1 MHKGRRISFVG
12 ISPRRASWTPF
23 ERESGWRMVAG
34 RPGHRLRGFYQF
46 PCIRFTDVCDWGQM
60 MDSMRGLL
68 SGSHDQGDGA
78 IDAPASVGVDERRM
92 QVRAYN
98 YWASLLADRAYPSV
112 EDLDLESA
120 DFGSH
125 SVLLDFTAGV
135 ENPGLAFLGDKL
147 REESQID
154 EDVHYISQIPGRS
167 LLSRLTDHYL
177 QIIANR
183 APIGFEA
190 EFVNDR
196 GTTIMYRGILLPFSS
211 DDDTIDFIMGVI
223 NWKEGVPADQQE
235 ELQLSVEQALR
246 SAAPLTAPVPVWA
259 DGPDSEHLDD
269 DVMGDAAPG
278 FAGLNDG
285 EEFLL
290 DAEVEADEEEVPG
303 EPGADA
309 ELADWL
315 ALARETAERAIAA
328 DSRSRGALYQAVGK
342 AWDFALA
349 AEEQP
354 EEFAALLDDAGLA
367 VQDRAPMT
375 PIVKLV
381 FGATYDK
388 TRLAEYACVLGH
400 AKDERVGRGELATY
414 LDRYPGGLKGLVK
427 DARARRKPESSVE
440 RPDEKLEA
448 LRRAHPA
455 LILEHD
461 AGDAEFVVLI
471 ARAMPGGHIGI
482 VAKAADDPALVA
494 KLAKRAVPITQGG

>member
-1 MHKGRRISFVG
+1 
-12 ISPRRASWTPF
+12 
-23 ERESGWRMVAG
+23 
-34 RPGHRLRGFYQF
+34 
-46 PCIRFTDVCDWGQM
+46 

-68 SGSHDQGDGA
+68 SGSHDQDDGA
-78 IDAPASVGVDERRM
+78 IDAPVSVGVDERRM

-112 EDLDLESA
+112 EDLDLEGA
-120 DFGSH
+120 DFGSNA
-125 SVLLDFTAGV
+125 VLLDFTAGV
-135 ENPGLAFLGDKL
+135 ENPGIAFVGDRL
-147 REESQID
+147 RAESQID

-196 GTTIMYRGILLPFSS
+196 GVTIMYRGILLPFSS

-223 NWKEGVPADQQE
+223 NWKEAAPADE
-235 ELQLSVEQALR
+235 AAELQLSVEQALR

-269 DVMGDAAPG
+269 DVDGDASPG
-278 FAGLNDG
+278 FAALVDSSDG
-285 EEFLL
+285 QVAAPVNASDVSATDFAL
-290 DAEVEADEEEVPG
+290 D
-303 EPGADA
+303 PGADA

-315 ALARETAERAIAA
+315 ALARETAEHAMAA
-328 DSRSRGALYQAVGK
+328 DSRSRGALYQAVAK
-342 AWDFALA
+342 AWDFALV
-349 AEEQP
+349 AEQQP
-354 EEFAALLDDAGLA
+354 EAFAALLDDAGLA

-375 PIVKLV
+375 PVVKLV

-400 AKDERVGRGELATY
+400 AKAEGVGRGELAAY
-414 LDRYPGGLKGLVK
+414 LDRYPGGLKGVVK
-427 DARARRKPESSVE
+427 DARARRKPDGDAVANV
-440 RPDEKLEA
+440 DEKLAA
-448 LRRAHPA
+448 LRTAHPA
-455 LILEHD
+455 IILEHD

-471 ARAMPGGHIGI
+471 ARTMPGGHIGI
-482 VAKAADDPALVA
+482 VAKAADDPALIA
-494 KLAKRAVPITQGG
+494 KLARKAVPITGG

>member
-1 MHKGRRISFVG
+1 
-12 ISPRRASWTPF
+12 
-23 ERESGWRMVAG
+23 
-34 RPGHRLRGFYQF
+34 
-46 PCIRFTDVCDWGQM
+46 

-68 SGSHDQGDGA
+68 SGSHGQEDAA
-78 IDAPASVGVDERRM
+78 IDAPPAVGVDERRM

-98 YWASLLADRAYPSV
+98 YWASLLGDRAYPSV

-120 DFGSH
+120 DFGPY
-125 SVLLDFTAGV
+125 SVLLDFTQGID
-135 ENPGLAFLGDKL
+135 NPGISFLGDTL
-147 REESQID
+147 RGESEID
-154 EDVHYISQIPGRS
+154 EDVHYINQIPGRS

-196 GTTIMYRGILLPFSS
+196 GVTIMYRGILLPFSS

-223 NWKEGVPADQQE
+223 NWKEAVAAE
-235 ELQLSVEQALR
+235 EAAELQLSVEQALR

-259 DGPDSEHLDD
+259 DGPDSTHI
-269 DVMGDAAPG
+269 DAAPG
-278 FAGLNDG
+278 FAA
-285 EEFLL
+285 L
-290 DAEVEADEEEVPG
+290 DAEADAADDLLLTMESASETLADE
-303 EPGADA
+303 DA

-315 ALARETAERAIAA
+315 AAARETAERASAA
-328 DSRSRGALYQAVGK
+328 DSRSRSALYQAVSK

-349 AEEQP
+349 AGDQP
-354 EEFAALLDDAGLA
+354 DAFAEMLTDAGLKA
-367 VQDRAPMT
+367 QERAPMT
-375 PIVKLV
+375 PVVKLV

-388 TRLAEYACVLGH
+388 TRLAEYASVLGH
-400 AKDERVGRGELATY
+400 AKQQGLGRGELAAY
-414 LDRYPGGLKGLVK
+414 LDAYPGGLKGLVK
-427 DARARRKPESSVE
+427 TARASRKPEGESENAGADPVE
-440 RPDEKLEA
+440 D

-482 VAKAADDPALVA
+482 VAKAADDTALVA
-494 KLAKRAVPITQGG
+494 RLAKKAIPITSGG

>member
-1 MHKGRRISFVG
+1 
-12 ISPRRASWTPF
+12 
-23 ERESGWRMVAG
+23 
-34 RPGHRLRGFYQF
+34 
-46 PCIRFTDVCDWGQM
+46 M

-68 SGSHDQGDGA
+68 SGSHGQDDAA
-78 IDAPASVGVDERRM
+78 IDAPVAVGVDERRM

-112 EDLDLESA
+112 EDLDLDGA

-135 ENPGLAFLGDKL
+135 ENPGIAFLGDRL
-147 REESQID
+147 REESQIG

-196 GTTIMYRGILLPFSS
+196 GITIMYRGILLPFSS

-223 NWKEGVPADQQE
+223 NWKEAVAADQAE

-269 DVMGDAAPG
+269 DVVGDAAPG
-278 FAGLNDG
+278 FAALVDSAD
-285 EEFLL
+285 LL
-290 DAEVEADEEEVPG
+290 VVAEAPAAAELETA
-303 EPGADA
+303 EPGKDA

-328 DSRSRGALYQAVGK
+328 DSRSRGALYQAVSK
-342 AWDFALA
+342 AWDFALV
-349 AEEQP
+349 AEQQP
-354 EEFAALLDDAGLA
+354 DAFAELLGDAGLA
-367 VQDRAPMT
+367 IQDRAPMT
-375 PIVKLV
+375 PVVKLV
-381 FGATYDK
+381 FGVAYDK

-400 AKDERVGRGELATY
+400 ARQEGVGRGELAAY

-427 DARARRKPESSVE
+427 DARARRKPVDDAGG
-440 RPDEKLEA
+440 RPDEKLDA
-448 LRRAHPA
+448 LRHAHPA
-455 LILEHD
+455 VILEHD

-494 KLAKRAVPITQGG
+494 KLARKAVPIAP

>member
-1 MHKGRRISFVG
+1 
-12 ISPRRASWTPF
+12 
-23 ERESGWRMVAG
+23 
-34 RPGHRLRGFYQF
+34 
-46 PCIRFTDVCDWGQM
+46 

-68 SGSHDQGDGA
+68 SGSHDQDDGA

-98 YWASLLADRAYPSV
+98 YWASLLSDRAYPSV
-112 EDLDLESA
+112 EDLDLDGA

-135 ENPGLAFLGDKL
+135 ENPGIAFLGDRL
-147 REESQID
+147 RAESQIA

-211 DDDTIDFIMGVI
+211 DDDSIDFIMGVI
-223 NWKEGVPADQQE
+223 NWKEAVTADQAE

-259 DGPDSEHLDD
+259 DGPDSEHLEDI
-269 DVMGDAAPG
+269 VEADAAPG
-278 FAGLNDG
+278 FGGFG
-285 EEFLL
+285 ERADTPPAADPEPE
-290 DAEVEADEEEVPG
+290 DALPD
-303 EPGADA
+303 EPGGDA

-315 ALARETAERAIAA
+315 ALARETADRALAA
-328 DSRSRGALYQAVGK
+328 DSRSRGALYQAVAK
-342 AWDFALA
+342 AWDFALV
-349 AEEQP
+349 AEQQP
-354 EEFAALLDDAGLA
+354 DAFAALLDDAGLTA
-367 VQDRAPMT
+367 QDRAPMT
-375 PIVKLV
+375 PVVKLV

-400 AKDERVGRGELATY
+400 AKDEGVGRGELAAY

-427 DARARRKPESSVE
+427 DARARRKPGGEDGAKV
-440 RPDEKLEA
+440 DEQLDA
-448 LRRAHPA
+448 LRTAHPA
-455 LILEHD
+455 IILEHD

-482 VAKAADDPALVA
+482 VAKAADDPALIA
-494 KLAKRAVPITQGG
+494 RLAKKAVAITGG

>member
-1 MHKGRRISFVG
+1 
-12 ISPRRASWTPF
+12 
-23 ERESGWRMVAG
+23 
-34 RPGHRLRGFYQF
+34 
-46 PCIRFTDVCDWGQM
+46 M

-68 SGSHDQGDGA
+68 SGSHDQDDGA
-78 IDAPASVGVDERRM
+78 IDPPASVGVDERRM

-112 EDLDLESA
+112 EDLDLERA

-125 SVLLDFTAGV
+125 AVLLDFTAGV
-135 ENPGLAFLGDKL
+135 ENPGIAFVGDRL
-147 REESQID
+147 RAESQID

-196 GTTIMYRGILLPFSS
+196 GVTIMYRGILLPFSS

-223 NWKEGVPADQQE
+223 NWKEAVPADQAA

-269 DVMGDAAPG
+269 DVDGHGDATPG
-278 FAGLNDG
+278 FGALIDNKDVPIVVGPTADDAPESDLDIG
-285 EEFLL
+285 E
-290 DAEVEADEEEVPG
+290 D
-303 EPGADA
+303 PGADA

-328 DSRSRGALYQAVGK
+328 DSRSRGALYQAVAK
-342 AWDFALA
+342 AWDFALV
-349 AEEQP
+349 AEQQP
-354 EEFAALLDDAGLA
+354 DAFAALLDDAGLA
-367 VQDRAPMT
+367 VQERAPMT
-375 PIVKLV
+375 PVVKLV

-400 AKDERVGRGELATY
+400 AKDEGVGRGELAAY

-427 DARARRKPESSVE
+427 DARARRKPAREDGARV
-440 RPDEKLEA
+440 DDKLDA
-448 LRRAHPA
+448 LRSAHPA
-455 LILEHD
+455 IILEHD

-471 ARAMPGGHIGI
+471 ARTMPGGHIGI
-482 VAKAADDPALVA
+482 VAKAADDPALITR
-494 KLAKRAVPITQGG
+494 LARKAVPITGG

>member
-1 MHKGRRISFVG
+1 
-12 ISPRRASWTPF
+12 
-23 ERESGWRMVAG
+23 
-34 RPGHRLRGFYQF
+34 
-46 PCIRFTDVCDWGQM
+46 

-68 SGSHDQGDGA
+68 SGSHDQEDGA

-112 EDLDLESA
+112 EDLDLEGA
-120 DFGSH
+120 DFGPH

-135 ENPGLAFLGDKL
+135 ENPGIAFIGDTL
-147 REESQID
+147 RAESQID

-190 EFVNDR
+190 EYESDR
-196 GTTIMYRGILLPFSS
+196 GVTIMYRGILLPFSS

-223 NWKEGVPADQQE
+223 NWKEAAPADQAE

-259 DGPDSEHLDD
+259 DGPDSGHLGD
-269 DVMGDAAPG
+269 DVDAAPG
-278 FAGLNDG
+278 FSALQG
-285 EEFLL
+285 EGDFSVDLSV
-290 DAEVEADEEEVPG
+290 DDDVAAD
-303 EPGADA
+303 PGADA

-315 ALARETAERAIAA
+315 ALARETAERAVAA

-349 AEEQP
+349 AEAQP
-354 EEFAALLDDAGLA
+354 EAFAELLDDAGLT

-381 FGATYDK
+381 FGAAYDK

-400 AKDERVGRGELATY
+400 AKDEAVGRGELAAY

-427 DARARRKPESSVE
+427 DARARRKPADSGE
-440 RPDEKLEA
+440 RKDEKLEA

-494 KLAKRAVPITQGG
+494 KLAKKAVAITPGA

>member
-1 MHKGRRISFVG
+1 
-12 ISPRRASWTPF
+12 
-23 ERESGWRMVAG
+23 
-34 RPGHRLRGFYQF
+34 
-46 PCIRFTDVCDWGQM
+46 
-60 MDSMRGLL
+60 MRGLL
-68 SGSHDQGDGA
+68 SGSHDQDDGA
-78 IDAPASVGVDERRM
+78 IDAPPSVGVDERRM

-120 DFGSH
+120 DFGGY
-125 SVLLDFTAGV
+125 SVLLDFTQGI
-135 ENPGLAFLGDKL
+135 ENPGIAFLGDRL

-154 EDVHYISQIPGRS
+154 ESVHYISQIPGRS

-223 NWKEGVPADQQE
+223 NWKEAVPADQAE

-246 SAAPLTAPVPVWA
+246 SAPPLTAPVPVWA
-259 DGPDSEHLDD
+259 DGPDSEHIDD
-269 DVMGDAAPG
+269 EGAADIVPG
-278 FAGLNDG
+278 FSTLGNGTDLFADASDPANDD
-285 EEFLL
+285 ELS
-290 DAEVEADEEEVPG
+290 ADPG
-303 EPGADA
+303 QDA

-349 AEEQP
+349 AGEQP
-354 EEFAALLDDAGLA
+354 EAFAEMLDDAGLA
-367 VQDRAPMT
+367 AQDRAPMT

-381 FGATYDK
+381 FGTAYDK

-400 AKDERVGRGELATY
+400 AKEEGVGRGELASY
-414 LDRYPGGLKGLVK
+414 LDRYPGGLKGLVR
-427 DARARRKPESSVE
+427 DARARRKPGSGGE

-494 KLAKRAVPITQGG
+494 KLAKKAIAIAPGG

>member
-1 MHKGRRISFVG
+1 
-12 ISPRRASWTPF
+12 
-23 ERESGWRMVAG
+23 
-34 RPGHRLRGFYQF
+34 
-46 PCIRFTDVCDWGQM
+46 
-60 MDSMRGLL
+60 MDSLRGLL
-68 SGSHDQGDGA
+68 SGSHDQDDGA
-78 IDAPASVGVDERRM
+78 IDAPPSVGVDERRM

-98 YWASLLADRAYPSV
+98 HWASLLHDRAYPSV
-112 EDLDLESA
+112 EDLDLDGA
-120 DFGSH
+120 DFGPH
-125 SVLLDFTAGV
+125 SVLLDFTQGID
-135 ENPGLAFLGDKL
+135 NPGLSFVGETL
-147 REESQID
+147 RAESQID
-154 EDVHYISQIPGRS
+154 DDVHYISQIPGRS

-196 GTTIMYRGILLPFSS
+196 GVNIMYRGILLPFSS

-223 NWKEGVPADQQE
+223 NWKEGVPADQEE

-259 DGPDSEHLDD
+259 DGPDSEHIDD
-269 DVMGDAAPG
+269 DVAIDATPG
-278 FAGLNDG
+278 FAAL
-285 EEFLL
+285 
-290 DAEVEADEEEVPG
+290 AEAADESGLSADAFAG
-303 EPGADA
+303 EDDAATAGDPGAEA

-328 DSRSRGALYQAVGK
+328 DSRSRTALYQAVGK

-349 AEEQP
+349 ADTQP
-354 EEFAALLDDAGLA
+354 GAFAELLSDAGLQA
-367 VQDRAPMT
+367 QDRAPMT
-375 PIVKLV
+375 PVVKLV

-400 AKDERVGRGELATY
+400 AKEEGVARGELAAY

-427 DARARRKPESSVE
+427 DARARRKPEAVTE
-440 RPDEKLEA
+440 GAEDAIEA

-455 LILEHD
+455 IILEHD
-461 AGDAEFVVLI
+461 AGDAEFVMLI

-482 VAKAADDPALVA
+482 VAKAADDPALIA
-494 KLAKRAVPITQGG
+494 KLAKKAIAIAP

>member
-1 MHKGRRISFVG
+1 MTL
-12 ISPRRASWTPF
+12 PN
-23 ERESGWRMVAG
+23 
-34 RPGHRLRGFYQF
+34 
-46 PCIRFTDVCDWGQM
+46 DCDWGQM

-68 SGSHDQGDGA
+68 SGSHDQDDGA
-78 IDAPASVGVDERRM
+78 IDAPAVVGVDERRM

-112 EDLDLESA
+112 EDLDLERA

-125 SVLLDFTAGV
+125 AVLLDFTAGV
-135 ENPGLAFLGDKL
+135 ENPGIAFLGNRL
-147 REESQID
+147 REESQIG
-154 EDVHYISQIPGRS
+154 EEVHYISQIPGRS

-223 NWKEGVPADQQE
+223 NWKEALPADQAE

-246 SAAPLTAPVPVWA
+246 SAAPLSAPVPVWA
-259 DGPDSEHLDD
+259 DGPDSEHLDNE
-269 DVMGDAAPG
+269 VAADATPG
-278 FAGLNDG
+278 FAALSSAG
-285 EEFLL
+285 ELYL
-290 DAEVEADEEEVPG
+290 DADARIDDEEEPL
-303 EPGADA
+303 DLTQNA

-328 DSRSRGALYQAVGK
+328 DSRSRGALYQAVGN

-354 EEFAALLDDAGLA
+354 EAFAALIEDAGLA

-375 PIVKLV
+375 PVVKLV

-400 AKDERVGRGELATY
+400 AKEERVGRGELAAY

-427 DARARRKPESSVE
+427 DARARRKPVE
-440 RPDEKLEA
+440 DAGERIDEKLEA

-494 KLAKRAVPITQGG
+494 KLAKRAVPITQGD

>member
-1 MHKGRRISFVG
+1 
-12 ISPRRASWTPF
+12 
-23 ERESGWRMVAG
+23 
-34 RPGHRLRGFYQF
+34 
-46 PCIRFTDVCDWGQM
+46 

-68 SGSHDQGDGA
+68 SGSHGQDDAA
-78 IDAPASVGVDERRM
+78 IDAPVAVGVDERRM

-112 EDLDLESA
+112 EDLDLDGA
-120 DFGSH
+120 DFGAH

-135 ENPGLAFLGDKL
+135 ENPGIAFLGDRL
-147 REESQID
+147 REESQIAD
-154 EDVHYISQIPGRS
+154 DVHYISQIPGRS

-196 GTTIMYRGILLPFSS
+196 GVTIMYRGILLPFSS

-223 NWKEGVPADQQE
+223 NWKEAVAADQAE

-269 DVMGDAAPG
+269 QVGGDAAPG
-278 FAGLNDG
+278 FAALVDSADVPVAAGAPAA
-285 EEFLL
+285 
-290 DAEVEADEEEVPG
+290 AEPETA
-303 EPGADA
+303 EPGDDA

-315 ALARETAERAIAA
+315 ALARETAERALAA
-328 DSRSRGALYQAVGK
+328 DSRSRNALYQAVGK
-342 AWDFALA
+342 AWDFALV
-349 AEEQP
+349 AEQQP
-354 EEFAALLDDAGLA
+354 DAFAALLDDAGLTM
-367 VQDRAPMT
+367 QDRAPMT
-375 PIVKLV
+375 PVVKLV

-388 TRLAEYACVLGH
+388 TRLAEYALVLSH
-400 AKDERVGRGELATY
+400 ARDEGVGRGELVAY

-427 DARARRKPESSVE
+427 DARARRKPADGAGE
-440 RPDEKLEA
+440 RPDEKLDA

-455 LILEHD
+455 VILEHD

-494 KLAKRAVPITQGG
+494 KLARKAVPITPGG

>member
-1 MHKGRRISFVG
+1 
-12 ISPRRASWTPF
+12 
-23 ERESGWRMVAG
+23 
-34 RPGHRLRGFYQF
+34 
-46 PCIRFTDVCDWGQM
+46 

-68 SGSHDQGDGA
+68 SGSHDQDDGA
-78 IDAPASVGVDERRM
+78 IDPPASVGVDERRM

-112 EDLDLESA
+112 EDLDLEGA

-125 SVLLDFTAGV
+125 AVLLDFTAGV
-135 ENPGLAFLGDKL
+135 ENPGIAFIGDRL
-147 REESQID
+147 RAESQID

-196 GTTIMYRGILLPFSS
+196 GVTIMYRGILLPFSS

-223 NWKEGVPADQQE
+223 NWKEAAPADQAA

-269 DVMGDAAPG
+269 DVDGDATPG
-278 FAGLNDG
+278 FGALVDSSDVP
-285 EEFLL
+285 F
-290 DAEVEADEEEVPG
+290 EADVDPDDEPMNNID
-303 EPGADA
+303 PGADA
-309 ELADWL
+309 QLADWL

-328 DSRSRGALYQAVGK
+328 DSRSRGALYQAVAK
-342 AWDFALA
+342 AWDFALV
-349 AEEQP
+349 AEQQP
-354 EEFAALLDDAGLA
+354 EAFAALLDDAGLA

-375 PIVKLV
+375 PVVKLV

-400 AKDERVGRGELATY
+400 AKDEGVGRGELAAY
-414 LDRYPGGLKGLVK
+414 LDRYPGGLKGLIK
-427 DARARRKPESSVE
+427 DARARRKPEREVAAKV
-440 RPDEKLEA
+440 DDKLDA
-448 LRRAHPA
+448 LRTAHPA
-455 LILEHD
+455 IILEHD
-461 AGDAEFVVLI
+461 AGDAELVVLI

-482 VAKAADDPALVA
+482 VAKAADDPALIA
-494 KLAKRAVPITQGG
+494 KLARKAVPITGG

>member
-1 MHKGRRISFVG
+1 
-12 ISPRRASWTPF
+12 
-23 ERESGWRMVAG
+23 
-34 RPGHRLRGFYQF
+34 
-46 PCIRFTDVCDWGQM
+46 

-68 SGSHDQGDGA
+68 SGSHDQEDGA
-78 IDAPASVGVDERRM
+78 IDAPAPVGVDERRM

-98 YWASLLADRAYPSV
+98 YWASLLGDRAYPSV
-112 EDLDLESA
+112 EDLDLENA
-120 DFGSH
+120 DFGPY

-135 ENPGLAFLGDKL
+135 ENPGIAFIGDTL
-147 REESQID
+147 RAESRID

-190 EFVNDR
+190 EYESDR
-196 GTTIMYRGILLPFSS
+196 GVTIMYRGILLPFSS

-223 NWKEGVPADQQE
+223 NWKEAAPADQAE

-269 DVMGDAAPG
+269 DVDAAPG
-278 FAGLNDG
+278 FAALRG
-285 EEFLL
+285 
-290 DAEVEADEEEVPG
+290 EADLPG
-303 EPGADA
+303 EMAADDDETAEPGADA

-315 ALARETAERAIAA
+315 ALARATAERAIAA
-328 DSRSRGALYQAVGK
+328 DSRSRDALYQAVGK

-354 EEFAALLDDAGLA
+354 EALAEILGDAGLTA
-367 VQDRAPMT
+367 QRRAPMT

-381 FGATYDK
+381 FGASYDK

-400 AKDERVGRGELATY
+400 AKEQGVGRGALAAY

-427 DARARRKPESSVE
+427 DARARRKPADGGE
-440 RPDEKLEA
+440 RKQEKLEA
-448 LRRAHPA
+448 LRHAQPA

-482 VAKAADDPALVA
+482 VAKAADDPALVT
-494 KLAKRAVPITQGG
+494 KLAKKAVAITAGG

>member
-1 MHKGRRISFVG
+1 
-12 ISPRRASWTPF
+12 
-23 ERESGWRMVAG
+23 
-34 RPGHRLRGFYQF
+34 
-46 PCIRFTDVCDWGQM
+46 

-68 SGSHDQGDGA
+68 SGSHDQDDGA

-112 EDLDLESA
+112 EDLDLEGA
-120 DFGSH
+120 DFGSNA
-125 SVLLDFTAGV
+125 VLLDFTAGV
-135 ENPGLAFLGDKL
+135 ENPGIAFVGDRL

-223 NWKEGVPADQQE
+223 NWKEAVPADQAA

-269 DVMGDAAPG
+269 DVAPDGGGDATPG
-278 FAGLNDG
+278 FAALV
-285 EEFLL
+285 
-290 DAEVEADEEEVPG
+290 DAADIEVAAVGDADDVPID

-328 DSRSRGALYQAVGK
+328 DSRSRGALYQAVAK
-342 AWDFALA
+342 AWDFALVA
-349 AEEQP
+349 QAQP
-354 EEFAALLDDAGLA
+354 DAFAVLLDDAGLA
-367 VQDRAPMT
+367 AQERAPMT
-375 PIVKLV
+375 PVVKLV

-400 AKDERVGRGELATY
+400 AKDEGVGRGELAAY

-427 DARARRKPESSVE
+427 DARARRKPEGDAGAKVDD
-440 RPDEKLEA
+440 RLAA
-448 LRRAHPA
+448 LRTAHPA
-455 LILEHD
+455 IILEHD

-482 VAKAADDPALVA
+482 VAKAADDPALIA
-494 KLAKRAVPITQGG
+494 KLAKKAVAITPGA

>member
-1 MHKGRRISFVG
+1 
-12 ISPRRASWTPF
+12 
-23 ERESGWRMVAG
+23 
-34 RPGHRLRGFYQF
+34 
-46 PCIRFTDVCDWGQM
+46 

-68 SGSHDQGDGA
+68 SGSHDQDDGA

-112 EDLDLESA
+112 EDLDLEGA
-120 DFGSH
+120 DFGPY
-125 SVLLDFTAGV
+125 SVLLDFTQGI
-135 ENPGLAFLGDKL
+135 ENPGIAFLGERL
-147 REESQID
+147 RDESQID

-223 NWKEGVPADQQE
+223 NWKEAVPADQAE

-246 SAAPLTAPVPVWA
+246 SAPPLTAPVPVWA

-269 DVMGDAAPG
+269 DVAADVLPG
-278 FAGLNDG
+278 FAGLGTDPFADASDPANDD
-285 EEFLL
+285 ELS
-290 DAEVEADEEEVPG
+290 ADPG
-303 EPGADA
+303 QDA

-354 EEFAALLDDAGLA
+354 EAFAALLDDAGLA

-375 PIVKLV
+375 PVVKLV
-381 FGATYDK
+381 FGAAYDK

-400 AKDERVGRGELATY
+400 AREEGVGRGELAAY

-427 DARARRKPESSVE
+427 DARARRKPAQDDGE

-482 VAKAADDPALVA
+482 VAKAADDPTLVA
-494 KLAKRAVPITQGG
+494 KLAKRAVPITPGA

>member
-1 MHKGRRISFVG
+1 
-12 ISPRRASWTPF
+12 
-23 ERESGWRMVAG
+23 
-34 RPGHRLRGFYQF
+34 
-46 PCIRFTDVCDWGQM
+46 

-68 SGSHDQGDGA
+68 SGSHDQDDGA
-78 IDAPASVGVDERRM
+78 IDPPASVGVDERRM

-112 EDLDLESA
+112 EDLDLEGA
-120 DFGSH
+120 DFGSNA
-125 SVLLDFTAGV
+125 VLLDFTAGV
-135 ENPGLAFLGDKL
+135 ENPGIAFVGDRL
-147 REESQID
+147 RAESQID

-223 NWKEGVPADQQE
+223 NWKEAAPADQAA

-269 DVMGDAAPG
+269 DADGGATPG
-278 FAGLNDG
+278 FGALVDNSDVPIV
-285 EEFLL
+285 
-290 DAEVEADEEEVPG
+290 AAREADEAFESDLDLDLD
-303 EPGADA
+303 PGADA
-309 ELADWL
+309 ELAHWL

-328 DSRSRGALYQAVGK
+328 DSRSRGALYQAVAK
-342 AWDFALA
+342 AWDFALV
-349 AEEQP
+349 AEQQP
-354 EEFAALLDDAGLA
+354 DAFAALLDDAGLA

-375 PIVKLV
+375 PVVKLV

-400 AKDERVGRGELATY
+400 AKDEGVGRGELAAY

-427 DARARRKPESSVE
+427 DARARRKPERE
-440 RPDEKLEA
+440 TDPKADDKLAA
-448 LRRAHPA
+448 LRTAHPA
-455 LILEHD
+455 IILEHD

-482 VAKAADDPALVA
+482 VAKAADDPALIA
-494 KLAKRAVPITQGG
+494 KLAKRAVMITS